1 MRDDDIVPLIAKVV
15 KGRKNILYVQFP
27 WRMSLVRLDGVYR
40 YARENGWR
48 VQVAEY
54 GRSTE
59 SISRMLS
66 FWNPDGCIVEGGC
79 LEVNGFD
86 RKAFGKIP
94 VVYCDAQLPSGQFS
108 LPGVVQDSSDAV
120 AFAAKELLS
129 LGLEDY
135 AFVGYLKRRIW
146 SDQRRD
152 LFMKTILSAGKRCHI
167 ANAPDGQTI
176 DDIVRHLGPF
186 LSSIPKPCGIFAA
199 NDLVGELVLHCCR
212 QLGISVPDS
221 VAVVG
226 VDDDRLICENSTPT
240 LTSVAPDFW
249 QSGYLAAK
257 LLGELIDNPK
267 KKRDV
272 VTFGAVGIVRRASTR
287 RFARRDDAVR
297 KAIERVR
304 TESSSGLTARQVA
317 AGIGGSRRNAEMRF
331 RALAGKAIGEA
342 IVEQRIA
349 CAKDL
354 LHDRSIPIDSI
365 YFKCG
370 YRSNGSLRKAFR
382 RVTGMS
388 LREWRDGC

>member
-1 MRDDDIVPLIAKVV
+1 MKSS
-15 KGRKNILYVQFP
+15 KNILYVQFP
-27 WRMSLVRLDGVYR
+27 WRMSLVRLAGVYR
-40 YARENGWR
+40 FAKESGWR
-48 VQVAEY
+48 VQVAEF

-59 SISRMLS
+59 SIAKMLA

-79 LEVNGFD
+79 LDVNGFD

-94 VVYCDAQLPSGQFS
+94 TVYCDAQLPSGQFS
-108 LPGVVQDSSDAV
+108 LPGVVQDSSVAV
-120 AFAAKELLS
+120 GFAAKELLS
-129 LGLEDY
+129 LGLDDY
-135 AFVGYLKRRIW
+135 AFIGYLKRRIW

-152 LFMKTILSAGKRCHI
+152 LFMQAILSAGKRCHI
-167 ANAPDGQTI
+167 ANASDGQTI

-199 NDLVGELVLHCCR
+199 NDLVAEIVLHCCH
-212 QLGISVPDS
+212 QLGIAVPDS

-226 VDDDRLICENSTPT
+226 VDDDKLICENATPT
-240 LTSVAPDFW
+240 LTSVAPDFGL
-249 QSGYLAAK
+249 SGYLAAK
-257 LLGELIDNPK
+257 LLGDIMDNPK
-267 KKRDV
+267 KKRDL

-304 TESSSGLTARQVA
+304 TESSDGLTARQVA
-317 AGIGGSRRNAEMRF
+317 AAIGGSRRNAEMRF

-349 CAKDL
+349 RAKEL
-354 LHDRSIPIDSI
+354 LRDRSIPIDSI

-382 RVTGMS
+382 RATGMS
-388 LREWRDGC
+388 LREWRDGTP